1 MMAET
6 GLSDS
11 MRQHWDEKGYLVLK
25 QAIPRE
31 ETAAYLDEADRV
43 VETYTKS
50 DPARYS
56 RGAYTIVRTLER
68 TSGRNSRDGDRLFSF
83 RAGLGGVRVFADA
96 VHTILELMDHPGHRF
111 TTKGVIDDSAGSLI
125 LLHRCRMVRTG
136 YHFPEPESTR

>member
-1 MMAET
+1 MAET

-68 TSGRNSRDGDRLFSF
+68 TSGLDG
-83 RAGLGGVRVFADA
+83 
-96 VHTILELMDHPGHRF
+96 LMDHPGHRF

-125 LLHRCRMVRTG
+125 LLHRCRMARTG